1 MNKIIFLFVSSFL
14 FISCASGPI
23 SGNFRNEIINFP
35 ENNKIMT
42 MTLGDT
48 LVDIGYKKVGE
59 GITIK
64 GDITFENR
72 INLSAYKWSNKK
84 SSHLYTYRDKD
95 KCYGLF
101 NLNRII
107 KKNNSFLDGYEDP
120 NILNFVFCIP
130 DSDKAKLNSFG
141 KKSLYLSNCRISLPN
156 TKPKCLSGNSIWGKR
171 LIKNDYLIDLSM
183 SASTTED
190 NDNGFSQQFIYN
202 GRVNN
207 EIKFIYREF
216 SSNLNRGSFQQEVQ
230 YDLNQSNIIGFKE
243 LKIEIIEATN
253 QSVTYKVINN
263 FTPKT

>member
-14 FISCASGPI
+14 FISCTSVPI
-23 SGNFRNEIINFP
+23 TGNFRNEIVNFP
-35 ENNKIMT
+35 KINEVMT

-64 GDITFENR
+64 GSIVAKISPGFVWT
-72 INLSAYKWSNKK
+72 NKK
-84 SSHLYTYRDKD
+84 SALLYTYINRD

-101 NLNRII
+101 EINRIKP
-107 KKNNSFLDGYEDP
+107 KKRSFLDGLNDP
-120 NILNFVFCIP
+120 NTVNFTFCIP
-130 DSDKAKLNSFG
+130 SNDKSPLNSFG
-141 KKSLYLSNCRISLPN
+141 KKSLYISYCSIFLEGR
-156 TKPKCLSGNSIWGKR
+156 KPECLSGDSIWGKD
-171 LIKNDYLIDLSM
+171 LIENDYSLDMSM
-183 SASTTED
+183 STNTIEE

-202 GRVNN
+202 GRVDN

-243 LKIEIIEATN
+243 LRIEIIEATN